1 MTNDLKNKSKRTK
14 KAQLLSSS
22 PEVEQN
28 TTSVDTTVKMNV
40 GILRRAQKHA
50 QDLGL
55 TQKKYVEE
63 SVRYFYKHGLN
74 PAEEASAEQMSKE
87 IVRLRN
93 HIFSFM
99 QKQEQIYIVPIMQIL
114 TRLEHGGD
122 ELHGSLERLVEQLEK
137 VYDLMNRIRVL
148 QQASLA
154 TQYQLSE
161 ADEEFVKKVKQKNDS
176 FITDEISKFSS
187 DKLI

>member
-1 MTNDLKNKSKRTK
+1 MTTLKKEKRTRATK
-14 KAQLLSSS
+14 EQ
-22 PEVEQN
+22 EVEQPIPAGSTDASIKIN
-28 TTSVDTTVKMNV
+28 AGV
-40 GILRRAQKHA
+40 LRRSQLRAKE
-50 QDLGL
+50 LKT
-55 TQKKYVEE
+55 TQKKYVEDALLYFI
-63 SVRYFYKHGLN
+63 RYGLN
-74 PAEEASAEQMSKE
+74 PSEEIQSEQMSKE

-122 ELHGSLERLVEQLEK
+122 ELHGSLDRLVEQLEK

-176 FITDEISKFSS
+176 FIMDEISKFSS